1 VTAKSAPVSFSPHDL
16 RAWSHTH
23 EGKKLIRYTAASGI
37 TTVVSLLA
45 VSGFYG
51 LRIISSVILATLAGN
66 IVGMIPAYNLNR
78 RWTWGKAGRSSLR
91 REVAPFLSMS
101 ILGIAFSQL
110 GAIYARHEV
119 RAHHWSHLTNTGL
132 VAGAN
137 LFCFAVFW
145 VLKLIVFN
153 RIFHVET
160 LAMMDEHL
168 SEEEAAS

>member
-1 VTAKSAPVSFSPHDL
+1 VNAKSAPASLSPHAL
-16 RAWSHTH
+16 REWSHTH

-37 TTVVSLLA
+37 TTAVSLAA

>member
-1 VTAKSAPVSFSPHDL
+1 MDLSPRSL
-16 RAWSHTH
+16 LAWSRTH
-23 EGKKLIRYTAASGI
+23 EGRKLIRYTAASAI
-37 TTVVSLLA
+37 TTVVSLAA
-45 VSGFYG
+45 VSAFYG
-51 LRIISSVILATLAGN
+51 LRIISSVIVATLAGN

-78 RWTWGKAGRSSLR
+78 RWTWHKAGRSSLR
-91 REVAPFLSMS
+91 REVAPFLAMS

-110 GAIYARHEV
+110 GALYARHEV

-137 LFCFAVFW
+137 LLCFAVFW

-168 SEEEAAS
+168 SEEEAAT

>member
-1 VTAKSAPVSFSPHDL
+1 MNRSPRSWL
-16 RAWSHTH
+16 AWSRTH
-23 EGKKLIRYTAASGI
+23 EGKKLVRYTAASAI
-37 TTVVSLLA
+37 TTIVSLAA
-45 VSGFYG
+45 VSGLYG

-66 IVGMIPAYNLNR
+66 VAGMIPAYNLNR
-78 RWTWGKAGRSSLR
+78 RWTWRKAGRSSLR
-91 REVAPFLSMS
+91 REVAPFLVMS
-101 ILGIAFSQL
+101 VLGIAFSQL
-110 GAIYARHEV
+110 GALYARHEV

-132 VAGAN
+132 VVGAN

-168 SEEEAAS
+168 SEEESAS

>member
-1 VTAKSAPVSFSPHDL
+1 MTITPHSVL
-16 RAWSHTH
+16 EWSRTH

-37 TTVVSLLA
+37 TTIVSLLA

-66 IVGMIPAYNLNR
+66 LVGMIPAYNLNR
-78 RWTWGKAGRSSLR
+78 RWTWKKAGRSSFR
-91 REVAPFLSMS
+91 REVVPFLAMS
-101 ILGIAFSQL
+101 LLGIAFSQL
-110 GAIYARHEV
+110 GALYARHEV
-119 RAHHWSHLTNTGL
+119 RLHHWSHLANTGL
-132 VAGAN
+132 VVGLN
-137 LFCFAVFW
+137 LLCFAVFW

-160 LAMMDEHL
+160 LTMMDEHL